1 MNYEKYSEVIIP
13 PEADLKLPTNNN
25 SRYFYNNKIKEL
37 VLDVVFNTS
46 NSDGETV
53 KPREFKLQLA
63 DPLIIDVEHDIF
75 LDTVVTYNLKSSK
88 FPQNMAFLLKIDQFN
103 IQTKSA
109 TNIIKP
115 IKVTDNGVTTIIDN
129 QISNRINNSIMI
141 PNEKAH
147 ETIETVIVKTTVDV
161 ASPPGESEV
170 SDETIILNPT
180 ALGASN
186 ADYYNGYTLL
196 VHTDNATFT
205 TTVTESTGTATPEL
219 TVTGFKDL
227 SGALP
232 DQTADGVAAG
242 ALRLTGGTTTVELF
256 KQYNNH
262 STIHKGRKHNYV
274 GTITPSKLA
283 NITGSVSDMGSLTFN
298 SPTGDGNL
306 GDGHVTYGNPFH
318 DATAFNSNIENQER
332 LVVEFKLVP
341 RQ

>member
-1 MNYEKYSEVIIP
+1 
-13 PEADLKLPTNNN
+13 
-25 SRYFYNNKIKEL
+25 
-37 VLDVVFNTS
+37 
-46 NSDGETV
+46 
-53 KPREFKLQLA
+53 A

-115 IKVTDNGVTTIIDN
+115 IKVTDETTTIIDN

-147 ETIETVIVKTTVDV
+147 ETIETVIVKDTVDV
-161 ASPPGESEV
+161 AFPTENVES
-170 SDETIILNPT
+170 DNAIILNPT

-196 VHTDNATFT
+196 VHIGENTYT
-205 TTVTESTGTATPEL
+205 TTVTDSDGLATPSL

-227 SGALP
+227 SGTPEQSLH
-232 DQTADGVAAG
+232 
-242 ALRLTGGTTTVELF
+242 LIGGTTTVELF

-298 SPTGDGNL
+298 SSTGDGNL
-306 GDGHVTYGNPFH
+306 GEGNVTYGNPFH

-332 LVVEFKLVP
+332 MIVEFKLVP